1 LVRVYLTENPTGR
14 GLFLFF
20 HTSISESG
28 NWRKSLTEAVIWVFS
43 KTLSRLSGT
52 TERQTRFMLDLKLA
66 DWRVFRKRK
75 QDLSSSER
83 RRIVFRPGRGFG
95 IRRCFGIKR
104 NVKTEA

>member
-1 LVRVYLTENPTGR
+1 MG
-14 GLFLFF
+14 GHFLKF
-20 HTSISESG
+20 
-28 NWRKSLTEAVIWVFS
+28 NL
-43 KTLSRLSGT
+43 
-52 TERQTRFMLDLKLA
+52 
-66 DWRVFRKRK
+66 K